1 MINWSIF
8 MIIAGVLLL
17 LFLGGV
23 FDYNY
28 DTNGSWIWFIVIS
41 FIVFFNVFVLI
52 YSKIIEQPRSID
64 VYRNKTTLKIKYDT
78 DSIPQDTI
86 VIWKK

>member
-41 FIVFFNVFVLI
+41 FIVFFHVFVLI
-52 YSKIIEQPRSID
+52 HEKIIEQPRAID
-64 VYRNKTTLKIKYDT
+64 VYRDKTTLKIKYDT